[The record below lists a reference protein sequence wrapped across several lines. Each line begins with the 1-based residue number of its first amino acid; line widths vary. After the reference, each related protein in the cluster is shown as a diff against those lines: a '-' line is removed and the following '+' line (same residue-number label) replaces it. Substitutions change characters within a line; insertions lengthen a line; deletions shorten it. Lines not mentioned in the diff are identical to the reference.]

1 MSYNYAQ
8 LSVNCAQ
15 KGVSVL
21 ERLFSS
27 SVRVKLLA
35 LLLLNPGQS
44 FHIRQLARRLD
55 CSYSNVRRELQN
67 LTELGLLN
75 RHTVANAVQ
84 YRANE
89 SHFLYGDL
97 RSILIKTEGLGDLLR
112 GRLVPTGQV
121 DLALVYGSTAKGE
134 ERADSDIDLLIVG
147 TPNLTELESALDD
160 LEGRIGRPI
169 NYVLYSPTEWES
181 KLAERDPFL
190 TRVMAGE
197 RIVIVGENHGHQGAG
212 AAGTH

>member
-1 MSYNYAQ
+1 
-8 LSVNCAQ
+8 
-15 KGVSVL
+15 VL

-67 LTELGLLN
+67 LTELGLLK
-75 RHTVANAVQ
+75 RRTVANAVQ
-84 YRANE
+84 FSANE
-89 SHFLYGDL
+89 SHFLYDDL
-97 RSILIKTEGLGDLLR
+97 RSILLKTEGLGDVIR

-121 DLALVYGSTAKGE
+121 DLALVYGSTAKGQ
-134 ERADSDIDLLIVG
+134 ERVDSDIDLLIVG
-147 TPNLTELESALDD
+147 TPNLTELEDALDD
-160 LEGRIGRPI
+160 LETRIGRPI

-190 TRVMAGE
+190 TRVMDGA
-197 RIVIVGENHGHQGAG
+197 RIVILGENHEHQGVG
-212 AAGTH
+212 AAGTR

>member
-1 MSYNYAQ
+1 MSYIYAQ

-27 SVRVKLLA
+27 NVRVKLLA

-75 RHTVANAVQ
+75 RQTVANAVQ
-84 YRANE
+84 FRANQ
-89 SHFLYGDL
+89 SHFLYDDL
-97 RSILIKTEGLGDLLR
+97 RSILIKTEGLGDVIR

-134 ERADSDIDLLIVG
+134 ERVDSDIDLLIVG
-147 TPNLTELESALDD
+147 TPNLTELEGALDD

>member
-15 KGVSVL
+15 KGASVL

-27 SVRVKLLA
+27 SARVKLLT

-67 LTELGLLN
+67 LTELGLLT
-75 RHTVANAVQ
+75 RQTVANAVQ
-84 YRANE
+84 FSANE
-89 SHFLYGDL
+89 SHFLYDDL
-97 RSILIKTEGLGDLLR
+97 RSILLKTEGLGDVIR

-121 DLALVYGSTAKGE
+121 DLALVYGSTAKGQ
-134 ERADSDIDLLIVG
+134 ERVDSDIDLLIVG
-147 TPNLTELESALDD
+147 TPDLTELEDALDD
-160 LEGRIGRPI
+160 LETHIGRPI

-197 RIVIVGENHGHQGAG
+197 RIVILGENHGHQGVG
-212 AAGTH
+212 AAGTR